1 MKDALGSVESVLVLG
16 GGSDIAQATVDKLVA
31 GRTKT
36 VVLAARDPDGLADYT
51 RALESHGASKVEALK
66 FDALDTASHA
76 SFVEDVFSVHGS
88 FDLVLLA
95 FGVLGDQAHDEAHP
109 EAAVNVIESNFT
121 GAASVLLH
129 IAARL
134 KKQGHGTIVAISTVA
149 AERARSANYIYGSS
163 KAGLDAFCQGLGD
176 SLVGTGVS
184 LMIVRPGF
192 VTTKMTSGMEVKPM
206 ATDADSV
213 ASVIL
218 DGLAKGREI
227 VWAPAKLRFV
237 FSVLR
242 HLPRPVF
249 RKIKQ

>member
-31 GRTKT
+31 RRAKR
-36 VVLAARDPDGLADYT
+36 VVLAARNPDSLADYS

-66 FDALDTASHA
+66 FDALDTSSHA
-76 SFVEDVFSVHGS
+76 AFIEDVFNVHGS
-88 FDLVLLA
+88 FDLILVA
-95 FGVLGDQAHDEAHP
+95 FGVLGDQTVDENDPAS
-109 EAAVNVIESNFT
+109 AVNVIESNFT

-129 IAARL
+129 ASARL
-134 KKQGHGTIVAISTVA
+134 RKQGHGTIVVLSTVA
-149 AERARSANYIYGSS
+149 AERARAANYIYGSS

-176 SLVGTGVS
+176 SLVGSGVS

-192 VTTKMTSGMEVKPM
+192 VTTKMTAGMETKPM

-213 ASVIL
+213 ANVII

-227 VWAPAKLRFV
+227 VWAPGKLRYV
-237 FSVLR
+237 FAVMR
-242 HLPRPVF
+242 HLPRPIF
-249 RKIKQ
+249 RKIKA

>member
-16 GGSDIAQATVDKLVA
+16 GGSEIAQATVDKLVA

-36 VVLAARDPDGLADYT
+36 VVLAARNPDGLTDYA
-51 RALESHGASKVEALK
+51 RALESHGASKVEAVN

-76 SFVEDVFSVHGS
+76 AFIEDIFAVHGS

-95 FGVLGDQAHDEAHP
+95 FGVLGDQEADEADP
-109 EAAVNVIESNFT
+109 AAAVNVIESNFT

-129 IAARL
+129 ASARL
-134 KKQGHGTIVAISTVA
+134 RKQGRGTIVVLSTVA
-149 AERARSANYIYGSS
+149 GERARAANFIYGSS

-176 SLVGTGVS
+176 SLVGSGVS

-192 VTTKMTSGMEVKPM
+192 VTTKMTAGMETKPM
-206 ATDADSV
+206 STDADSV
-213 ASVIL
+213 ANIII
-218 DGLAKGREI
+218 DGLGKGREI

-237 FSVLR
+237 FAVLR
-242 HLPRPVF
+242 HLPRPIF
-249 RKIKQ
+249 RKIKA

>member
-16 GGSDIAQATVDKLVA
+16 GGSEIAQATVDKLVA

-36 VVLAARDPDGLADYT
+36 VVLAARNPDSLADYA

-66 FDALDTASHA
+66 FDALDFDSHA
-76 SFVEDVFSVHGS
+76 AFVEDVFSVHGS
-88 FDLVLLA
+88 FDLVVLA
-95 FGVLGDQAHDEAHP
+95 FGVLGDQAKDEQDP
-109 EAAVNVIESNFT
+109 KSAVHVIESNFT
-121 GAASVLLH
+121 GAASILLH
-129 IAARL
+129 VAQRL
-134 KKQGHGTIVAISTVA
+134 KKQGHGSIVALSTVA
-149 AERARSANYIYGSS
+149 GERARAANYIYGSS

-192 VTTKMTSGMEVKPM
+192 VTTKMTAGMDVKPM

-213 ASVIL
+213 ANVII

-237 FSVLR
+237 FSVMR

-249 RKIKQ
+249 RKIKA

>member
-36 VVLAARDPDGLADYT
+36 VVLAARNPDALADYS
-51 RALESHGASKVEALK
+51 RALESHGASKVEAVK
-66 FDALDTASHA
+66 FDALDTASHEA
-76 SFVEDVFSVHGS
+76 FVDDIFKVHGS

-95 FGVLGDQAHDEAHP
+95 FGVLGDQATDENDPA
-109 EAAVNVIESNFT
+109 AAVKVIDANFT

-129 IAARL
+129 ISNRL
-134 KKQGHGTIVAISTVA
+134 KKQGRGQIVVLSTVA
-149 AERARSANYIYGSS
+149 GERARAANYIYGSS

-176 SLVGTGVS
+176 SLVGTGVG

-192 VTTKMTSGMEVKPM
+192 VTTKMTSHMSAKAM

-213 ASVIL
+213 ADVII
-218 DGLAKGREI
+218 DGLGKGREI
-227 VWAPAKLRFV
+227 VWAPGKLRYVFFV
-237 FSVLR
+237 MR
-242 HLPRPVF
+242 HLPRPIF